1 MCVWGRV
8 VTVLAVGSDSTLGK
22 SQKKQEAKWLCSAC
36 GEDRNCNCNAPAVE
50 KLAAK
55 LEQDRQRARRAYE
68 KKKAEQNQQPSHVR
82 EPAQTVFASAEE
94 ALAHAKNIVDG
105 HPNNVP
111 VRELA
116 KIAGVDPKMIME
128 VRRRRGEESF
138 TDRIRELPN
147 YCKNIGHLR
156 NQAHAPRLEEALGL
170 ITEAEDALKQ
180 LRAKIEQRLAQLTGH

>member
-1 MCVWGRV
+1 VRMGASRDRACCRKRLDPRQV
-8 VTVLAVGSDSTLGK
+8 
-22 SQKKQEAKWLCSAC
+22 QKKQEAKWLCSAC

-170 ITEAEDALKQ
+170 SPKLKMHSSSCG
-180 LRAKIEQRLAQLTGH
+180 RRLSSA